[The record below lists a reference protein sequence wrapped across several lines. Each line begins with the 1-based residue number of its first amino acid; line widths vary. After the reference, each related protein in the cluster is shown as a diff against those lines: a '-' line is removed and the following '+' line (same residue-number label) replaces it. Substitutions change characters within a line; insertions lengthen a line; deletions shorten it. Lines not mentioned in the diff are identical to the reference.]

1 MHDLVLFQVCLL
13 MTVPYL
19 FSVSFG
25 NDMQNDSKLMSEM
38 SKSQAL
44 SGRQT
49 VVISAWPQFGF
60 QSKF

>member
-49 VVISAWPQFGF
+49 VVISAWP
-60 QSKF
+60 